1 MNLNLNIINKYF
13 IPQNIL
19 DIGANI
25 GDFNLYVQ
33 HFFPNAY
40 VYSIEGNKT
49 CENYLKNRNIN
60 YKICL
65 LGSKKHTAIF
75 YKNKLEPTSTGN
87 SLYRELTP
95 HFCDENLIEEFA
107 EIETLDD
114 VLINTNKTFDLIKI
128 DTQGSEIDIL
138 KGGLNTLS
146 KAKAVL
152 LEVSYKPYNLNA
164 PLEPDVISFMKKYG
178 FEPAEV
184 LDEDFNTGQR
194 DLLFIK

>member
-13 IPQNIL
+13 TPNNIL

-25 GDFNLYVQ
+25 GDFNLYSQ

-40 VYSIEGNKT
+40 IYSIEGNKT
-49 CENYLKNRNIN
+49 CENCLKDRNLN

-65 LGSKKHTAIF
+65 LGSKKDTAIF

-95 HFCDENLIEEFA
+95 HFCDENVIEELSQ
-107 EIETLDD
+107 IETLDD
-114 VLINTNKTFDLIKI
+114 ILAYSDIVFDFIKI

-138 KGGLNTLS
+138 KGGLKTLN

-152 LEVSYKPYNLNA
+152 LEVSYKPYNLNS
-164 PLEPDVISFMKKYG
+164 PLEDEVISFMKIYG
-178 FEPAEV
+178 YETIEELAHNPNV
-184 LDEDFNTGQR
+184 GQR